1 MGILP
6 FPANHHR
13 DDDVRPYGLFLNGK
27 GNGNASARADDAD
40 AEKPDAA
47 SLG

>member
-6 FPANHHR
+6 LLVNHYR
-13 DDDVRPYGLFLNGK
+13 DDDVLPYELYLN
-27 GNGNASARADDAD
+27 GNGNVHPRADGAN

>member
-6 FPANHHR
+6 LLVNHHR
-13 DDDVRPYGLFLNGK
+13 DDDGRPYELFLNG
-27 GNGNASARADDAD
+27 NGNALLRADGAN

>member
-6 FPANHHR
+6 FPVNHHR
-13 DDDVRPYGLFLNGK
+13 DDDVRPYELFLNGN
-27 GNGNASARADDAD
+27 GNGNAHPRADGAN

>member
-6 FPANHHR
+6 FRANCHR
-13 DDDVRPYGLFLNGK
+13 DDGVRQYEQYLK
-27 GNGNASARADDAD
+27 GNAFPRADGAN